1 MIHIGK
7 MYIICEYLLKIFF
20 LQSYIHIVSLK
31 NNLNPQFFIHTNLL
45 NLKKNIV
52 LLTA

>member
-1 MIHIGK
+1 MIHVGK
-7 MYIICEYLLKIFF
+7 MRITCEYLLKIFF
-20 LQSYIHIVSLK
+20 YKVIYILFLLK
-31 NNLNPQFFIHTNLL
+31 NNLYPQFFIHTNLL